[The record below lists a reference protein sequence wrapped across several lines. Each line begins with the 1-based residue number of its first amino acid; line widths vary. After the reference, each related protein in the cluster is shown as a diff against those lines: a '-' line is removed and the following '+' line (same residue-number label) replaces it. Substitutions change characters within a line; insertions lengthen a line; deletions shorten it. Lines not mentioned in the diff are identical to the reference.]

1 MLEEPSLLFLI
12 ISLLCL
18 LLLSG
23 FFSGSETGMMAA
35 NKIKLK
41 NLAKKNKDKGAKR
54 ALKLLKR
61 PDQLL
66 STILVGN
73 NFANILASAIVT
85 IIFLD
90 YLNASIVLGS
100 FILTIV
106 ILIFSEITPKTMAAI
121 KPEGFASKSSFLLR
135 SLLVLFRPLIVSV
148 NFLSSKILAFFKFNL
163 KDAKNNDNLNTQEL
177 KTLLEESGD
186 LIPKQHRQM
195 LSSILRLDELIVE
208 DIMIPTNEIIG
219 IDRNNYFEDAKRII
233 ENSDYSRLP
242 VFDKSIDKVI
252 GMLHIKDSHEF
263 IERLESQISIKKVL
277 DKPYFV
283 SQSTALMKQLKEF
296 QRNEKN
302 IALVVDE
309 YGEIQ
314 GLVSIE
320 DIFKEIVGKFES
332 DKVELNK
339 EFFELKDGAVVAEGN
354 SRIRDLNNHLK
365 WNLPED
371 GPKTINGLITE
382 FLETIPQNNL
392 CVAIKGYKF
401 EIIEIEDNAI
411 SKIKIKKGS

>member
-1 MLEEPSLLFLI
+1 
-12 ISLLCL
+12 
-18 LLLSG
+18 
-23 FFSGSETGMMAA
+23 
-35 NKIKLK
+35 
-41 NLAKKNKDKGAKR
+41 
-54 ALKLLKR
+54 
-61 PDQLL
+61 
-66 STILVGN
+66 
-73 NFANILASAIVT
+73 
-85 IIFLD
+85 
-90 YLNASIVLGS
+90 
-100 FILTIV
+100 
-106 ILIFSEITPKTMAAI
+106 
-121 KPEGFASKSSFLLR
+121 
-135 SLLVLFRPLIVSV
+135 
-148 NFLSSKILAFFKFNL
+148 
-163 KDAKNNDNLNTQEL
+163 
-177 KTLLEESGD
+177 
-186 LIPKQHRQM
+186 M

-277 DKPYFV
+277 DKPYLE
-283 SQSTALMKQLKEF
+283 SQS
-296 QRNEKN
+296 NEKN

-339 EFFELKDGAVVAEGN
+339 EFFELKDGAVIAEGN

-401 EIIEIEDNAI
+401 EILEIEDNAI

>member
-1 MLEEPSLLFLI
+1 
-12 ISLLCL
+12 
-18 LLLSG
+18 
-23 FFSGSETGMMAA
+23 
-35 NKIKLK
+35 
-41 NLAKKNKDKGAKR
+41 
-54 ALKLLKR
+54 
-61 PDQLL
+61 
-66 STILVGN
+66 
-73 NFANILASAIVT
+73 
-85 IIFLD
+85 
-90 YLNASIVLGS
+90 
-100 FILTIV
+100 
-106 ILIFSEITPKTMAAI
+106 
-121 KPEGFASKSSFLLR
+121 
-135 SLLVLFRPLIVSV
+135 
-148 NFLSSKILAFFKFNL
+148 
-163 KDAKNNDNLNTQEL
+163 
-177 KTLLEESGD
+177 
-186 LIPKQHRQM
+186 
-195 LSSILRLDELIVE
+195 
-208 DIMIPTNEIIG
+208 
-219 IDRNNYFEDAKRII
+219 
-233 ENSDYSRLP
+233 
-242 VFDKSIDKVI
+242 
-252 GMLHIKDSHEF
+252 
-263 IERLESQISIKKVL
+263 
-277 DKPYFV
+277 
-283 SQSTALMKQLKEF
+283 MKQLKEF

-339 EFFELKDGAVVAEGN
+339 EFFELKDGAVIAEGN